1 MADVQ
6 HTISL
11 NSKNATK
18 SMNDF
23 ANSVK
28 NASKNIK
35 NSNASFNGLNKN
47 LNKMQGSL
55 RNLTMDANR
64 STKGIKSFKNAIDQ
78 AKLALTAFIAVK
90 LSEFFAKS
98 MNSALAMIETVNL
111 FNIALGE
118 TAEQTNSLIAQQSFA
133 TGLDLTSLQNA
144 VGTYSLLGR
153 SMGFTAEQ
161 TSVLATN
168 TATLA
173 NDLASLT
180 NVPIEQV
187 LADLQ
192 SGLVGQTE
200 TVYKYGV
207 DLTEASLEQIALEKG
222 IAKSVR
228 TMTQGEKLWL
238 RYEKL
243 LQATTLAQ
251 GDFARTIETPANQLR
266 ILGQRAVSLGRT
278 FGSIFLNA
286 FGNILPVLN
295 AIITALDTIL
305 KLIARLIGF
314 EAPKVENTLSDGFS
328 GATGEI
334 EEATGATADLNKELN
349 NITAPF
355 DELNAISK
363 ATASSGGGGSGGAS
377 LEMGEIDFSSYD
389 AGLSKVKLKSD
400 EIADSFL
407 KWLGIT
413 RELNEETGQ
422 IEVNLSYRGFT
433 DNLIR
438 SIETGNFTAVG
449 ILIGQKLNEVIDLGI
464 SKVSW
469 SNVGSGITKSLNN
482 ITSLINGFFI
492 SFDWVDLGVLIGEGL
507 NTAIYSAIV
516 FLQGLNFS
524 LIGTSI
530 GTAISTSLK
539 TFDWSAL
546 GKSIGKGINSAVDF
560 AFNLIKQIDA
570 SQLAL
575 NLLDT
580 ISNAIRTINWFQI
593 GAIIATGFSKVFEFV
608 NTFIANFDII
618 GMVSS
623 LFQFLLGVITNI
635 NWVELGE
642 FLFNLF
648 GGVALGGTLKKVLEA
663 IPTGVGSIISNII
676 DVFER
681 LIKDVYDSV
690 SINLYVLWDDIIKP
704 FFTKNRITQYL
715 KDFPTTIKGIFKD
728 TFNACIAIVE
738 KAVNF
743 IIDKINTLQW
753 TVPKW
758 VPGIGGQ
765 TWGFNFPNISIP
777 RLERGGMLEKGQLFQ
792 AGEAG
797 AELIGSFNNKTT
809 VMPLENSGFVEAI
822 YNAVYNA
829 ILSAQSNGGTVIE
842 NILNLDGEVIYRN
855 QQQIANQKGV
865 NFNLGSFAR

>member
-64 STKGIKSFKNAIDQ
+64 SAKGIKSFKTAIDQ
-78 AKLALTAFIAVK
+78 AKLAMTAFIAVK

-98 MNSALAMIETVNL
+98 VNSALAMIETVNL

-207 DLTEASLEQIALEKG
+207 DLTEASLEQLALEKG

-243 LQATTLAQ
+243 LEATTLAQ

-286 FGNILPVLN
+286 FGSILPVLN

-305 KLIARLIGF
+305 KLIARLVGF

-334 EEATGATADLNKELN
+334 EEATGATADLNKELK

-355 DELNAISK
+355 DELNAISQ
-363 ATASSGGGGSGGAS
+363 ATPSAGGAGTDGSS
-377 LEMGEIDFSSYD
+377 LEMGELDFSSYD
-389 AGLSKVKLKSD
+389 AGLNDIKLKSD

-413 RELNEETGQ
+413 RELNEETGE
-422 IEVNLSYRGFT
+422 IEVDLEFRGFA

-438 SIETGNFTAVG
+438 SINDGNYTAAG
-449 ILIGQKLNEVIDLGI
+449 ILIGQKLNEVVNLGI

-469 SNVGSGITKSLNN
+469 SNVGSGITQSLNN
-482 ITSLINGFFI
+482 ITDLINGFFMG
-492 SFDWVDLGVLIGEGL
+492 FNWANLGVLIGEGL
-507 NTAIYSAIV
+507 NTAIYSALV
-516 FLQGLNFS
+516 FLQGLDFS

-530 GTAISTSLK
+530 GTTLATAIS

-546 GKSIGKGINSAVDF
+546 GQTIGEAINSAVDF
-560 AFNLIKQIDA
+560 AFNFIKEIDGTSIA
-570 SQLAL
+570 LSILNTIHTGIKTIDWLQLGATIGNGITEAL
-575 NLLDT
+575 
-580 ISNAIRTINWFQI
+580 
-593 GAIIATGFSKVFEFV
+593 KFV
-608 NTFIANFDII
+608 NTLIAEFDII
-618 GMVSS
+618 SLAVS
-623 LFQFLLGVITNI
+623 LLQFLLGAITNV
-635 NWVELGE
+635 NWGEVAEL
-642 FLFNLF
+642 FFNLF
-648 GGVALGGTLKKVLEA
+648 GIGALGKGFKKVVEVVPSKIVEILTSIGKSLKEA
-663 IPTGVGSIISNII
+663 FGIVI
-676 DVFER
+676 DA
-681 LIKDVYDSV
+681 V
-690 SINLYVLWDDIIKP
+690 SSDLSHLWNNTIKP
-704 FFTKNRITQYL
+704 FFSENSVIEYL
-715 KDFPTTIKGIFKD
+715 KELPTGMKKAFKN
-728 TFNACIAIVE
+728 TFNGVIDIVE

-743 IIDKINTLQW
+743 IITKINTLQW
-753 TVPKW
+753 TVPDW
-758 VPGIGGQ
+758 VPLIGGEQ
-765 TWGFNFPNISIP
+765 WGFNFSPIKIP
-777 RLERGGMLEKGQLFQ
+777 RLARGGMLDKGQLFQ

-809 VMPLENSGFVEAI
+809 VMPLENSGFIEAM

-829 ILSAQSNGGTVIE
+829 ILSAQSNGGTIIE
-842 NILNLDGEVIYRN
+842 NVLNLDGEVIYRN